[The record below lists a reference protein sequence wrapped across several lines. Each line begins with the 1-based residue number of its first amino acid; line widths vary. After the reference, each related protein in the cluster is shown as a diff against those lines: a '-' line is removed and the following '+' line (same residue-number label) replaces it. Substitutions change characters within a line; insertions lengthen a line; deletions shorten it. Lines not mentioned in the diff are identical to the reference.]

1 MPTRWRRHWFF
12 YSSSSITNG
21 TGEELNTKIVVA
33 TIVIAAS
40 GIMQAWTDK
49 KSITYV
55 VIGSYVLLVIL
66 SIMDMFG
73 GSLSQLASA
82 LAMLAATY
90 VILTEFPW
98 QQLINLTQG
107 KKVA

>member
-1 MPTRWRRHWFF
+1 MPISWCRHWIFHPA
-12 YSSSSITNG
+12 SSFANG
-21 TGEELNTKIVVA
+21 SGKELNTKIVVA

-40 GIMQAWTDK
+40 GIMRAWTDHK
-49 KSITYV
+49 PITYV

-73 GSLSQLASA
+73 GGLSQLASA

-98 QQLINLTQG
+98 QQLISLTQG